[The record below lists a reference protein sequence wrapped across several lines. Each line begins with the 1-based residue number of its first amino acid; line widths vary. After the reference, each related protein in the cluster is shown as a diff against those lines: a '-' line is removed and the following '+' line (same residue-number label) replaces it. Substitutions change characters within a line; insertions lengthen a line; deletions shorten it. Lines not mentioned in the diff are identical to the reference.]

1 MNYIQRIAKALLG
14 PYTIFIVLSN
24 ELNSN
29 LANPVGFDLIHAGLL
44 TSERT
49 DPEAIQFCYSEENVQ
64 LCTCAVWFGEKYRT
78 RNYWPLKSG
87 ECKLISLET
96 SAEAR
101 GRGIAPLVLHY
112 ATRQMAAQGF
122 NRVYARVWHSNAA
135 SLRAFSK
142 AGWRKHAV
150 VIEVFPVR
158 RKIRI
163 VIPYI

>member
-1 MNYIQRIAKALLG
+1 MNYIQRIAKTLLG
-14 PYTIFIVLSN
+14 PYTIFIILSN

-29 LANPVGFDLIHAGLL
+29 LANPAGFDTIPTGLL

-49 DPEAIQFCYSEENVQ
+49 EPEAMQFRYLEEHIQ
-64 LCTCAVWFGEKYRT
+64 LCTCAVWFGEKYKT

-101 GRGIAPLVLHY
+101 GRGIAPLVLRH

-150 VIEVFPVR
+150 VIEVFPKGH
-158 RKIRI
+158 KIRI
-163 VIPYI
+163 VLPYV